1 MKLIKLKE
9 VSKRYGQAAV
19 LENVNLTIEE
29 EEILGIIG
37 KSGSGK
43 TTLLN
48 LIAGFV
54 EATQGDVVYISKI
67 TGEEK
72 NLSRNLHRVKKHI
85 GFMPQ
90 HNSFYPKLTVKENLL
105 HFGRLY
111 NIEKETLHNNIK
123 NLLTFTEL
131 YEQKDKLAAELS
143 GGMQKRLD
151 ISCSLVHKPK
161 ILILDEPTADLD
173 PVFQKEILQ
182 MLQQVNKQGI
192 TVVVASHNL
201 DGIES
206 ICHKIAI
213 VHNARVHTYGSL
225 EEVRKPYLRDN
236 FTITVKTGQD
246 KQELIKKLRVL
257 PVKKIIERDGS
268 LVLQPEDMETTMK
281 KLLQIINED
290 NLYLHDV
297 DVRKPTLTE
306 IFEDIT
312 VQK

>member
-1 MKLIKLKE
+1 
-9 VSKRYGQAAV
+9 
-19 LENVNLTIEE
+19 
-29 EEILGIIG
+29 
-37 KSGSGK
+37 
-43 TTLLN
+43 
-48 LIAGFV
+48 
-54 EATQGDVVYISKI
+54 
-67 TGEEK
+67 
-72 NLSRNLHRVKKHI
+72 
-85 GFMPQ
+85 
-90 HNSFYPKLTVKENLL
+90 
-105 HFGRLY
+105 
-111 NIEKETLHNNIK
+111 
-123 NLLTFTEL
+123 
-131 YEQKDKLAAELS
+131 
-143 GGMQKRLD
+143 MQKRLD

>member
-111 NIEKETLHNNIK
+111 NIEK
-123 NLLTFTEL
+123 
-131 YEQKDKLAAELS
+131 
-143 GGMQKRLD
+143 
-151 ISCSLVHKPK
+151 
-161 ILILDEPTADLD
+161 
-173 PVFQKEILQ
+173 
-182 MLQQVNKQGI
+182 
-192 TVVVASHNL
+192 
-201 DGIES
+201 
-206 ICHKIAI
+206 
-213 VHNARVHTYGSL
+213 
-225 EEVRKPYLRDN
+225 
-236 FTITVKTGQD
+236 
-246 KQELIKKLRVL
+246 
-257 PVKKIIERDGS
+257 
-268 LVLQPEDMETTMK
+268 
-281 KLLQIINED
+281 
-290 NLYLHDV
+290 
-297 DVRKPTLTE
+297 
-306 IFEDIT
+306 
-312 VQK
+312 